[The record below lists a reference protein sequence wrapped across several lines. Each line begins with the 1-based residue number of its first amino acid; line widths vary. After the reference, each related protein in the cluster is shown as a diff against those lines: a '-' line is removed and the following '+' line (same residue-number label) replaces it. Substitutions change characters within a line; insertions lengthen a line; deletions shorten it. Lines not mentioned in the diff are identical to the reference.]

1 MSARPVPV
9 APSPDNERLAGLVFE
24 LASQLH
30 IERTGRIAL
39 ETALERAGLLAP
51 GAAQALADDPALLAL
66 AREGL
71 DRSMRGL
78 MRILTEAADP
88 RAPLRGEA
96 PPSSE

>member
-1 MSARPVPV
+1 MTTPVP
-9 APSPDNERLAGLVFE
+9 DTERLAGLVFE

-30 IERTGRIAL
+30 AERSRRMAL
-39 ETALERAGLLAP
+39 EIALERAGLLAP
-51 GAAQALADDPALLAL
+51 GAADALGEDPALLARSR
-66 AREGL
+66 AGL

-96 PPSSE
+96 KTPE